1 MIKNSAAEMAQSLA
15 SGSTTS
21 VALTQAHL
29 DRIAE
34 VDEKVHAFLH
44 VDTQGALKQ
53 AADVDAARARG
64 EKLSPLAGVPLALKD
79 VLVQQDS

>member
-15 SGSTTS
+15 SGTITS

-34 VDEKVHAFLH
+34 VDGKVHAFCTLIH
-44 VDTQGALKQ
+44 KVRLSKQ
-53 AADVDAARARG
+53 
-64 EKLSPLAGVPLALKD
+64 LM
-79 VLVQQDS
+79 